1 MSPIFLL
8 NWLIERLHSNIL
20 SHNTQEHNNISP
32 FSVSIIVGNF
42 LATVLYTLPRILWCA
57 CAGCA
62 VTGILLWFTFHC
74 WRHAYV
80 TMTSLSNS
88 SSSSSSIDVDTGRP
102 ISSWRQYSNS
112 TDALL
117 ASTHASSDSD
127 GLQPIKTEEPITTEG
142 LVRWR
147 SAIGLIRSMLPDL
160 LYRSR
165 RRWRHGALQSM
176 LRCPTGDNSIKSISP
191 QLLWT
196 DVSEKGPKKA
206 WL

>member
-88 SSSSSSIDVDTGRP
+88 SSSSIDVDTGRLYLREDNIAIP
-102 ISSWRQYSNS
+102 PTRCWHQRMPALIPMDFSQLRQKNQ
-112 TDALL
+112 LRQKVL
-117 ASTHASSDSD
+117 SDD
-127 GLQPIKTEEPITTEG
+127 
-142 LVRWR
+142 V
-147 SAIGLIRSMLPDL
+147 LP
-160 LYRSR
+160 
-165 RRWRHGALQSM
+165 
-176 LRCPTGDNSIKSISP
+176 
-191 QLLWT
+191 
-196 DVSEKGPKKA
+196 
-206 WL
+206 